1 MWKLLPLLYWS
12 GGDNFFLAEGWIVH
26 AQKQT
31 SAWPSSTTK
40 NNWNQ
45 TLAQCLPSLPCWKSW
60 NNTQKLIKHLQYTNC
75 SDWDIWNYL
84 KLIFYLAG
92 IGLWIQSADVVIYGS
107 ELTDWNGRV
116 ATETRLQN
124 GIMDKHVLL
133 LHRGGEEILKSYLE
147 YRSWN
152 IDEEYTL
159 LFFLSHTQYAYLA
172 LFHVETNYTV
182 CCVTALWAYSIHHW
196 MWGLTCSF
204 QIHKENGES
213 ALSGT
218 LGQNGGGLRRT
229 SGCKAFLFTRQWS
242 GMDLQ

>member
-26 AQKQT
+26 ARKQT

-159 LFFLSHTQYAYLA
+159 LFFLKSCPICIFGSVSCGDKLHCVLCDSFVSIFHPSLNVRSHVFISDSQGK
-172 LFHVETNYTV
+172 
-182 CCVTALWAYSIHHW
+182 
-196 MWGLTCSF
+196 WGV
-204 QIHKENGES
+204 
-213 ALSGT
+213 GT
-218 LGQNGGGLRRT
+218 LGNVGTKWGWAEEDIR
-229 SGCKAFLFTRQWS
+229 
-242 GMDLQ
+242 M